1 VLAEETINFAL
12 AALFNILFAGVTFIL
27 YCLVVAWSR
36 TYPCWLGWIVA
47 LAGLVQAAAGQP
59 TTVTR
64 VLTIIFPTVITLW
77 LAEMNILVLR
87 KAPALERA
95 ITPVRRR

>member
-1 VLAEETINFAL
+1 MATP
-12 AALFNILFAGVTFIL
+12 T
-27 YCLVVAWSR
+27 
-36 TYPCWLGWIVA
+36 TTTGWILRIGSYTGIAGAGSV
-47 LAGLVQAAAGQP
+47 LAGLIQAVAGEP

-77 LAEMNILVLR
+77 LVEMNILVLR

-95 ITPVRRR
+95 ITKDP

>member
-1 VLAEETINFAL
+1 MEPDLSSLAGMDCGRRRRRFD
-12 AALFNILFAGVTFIL
+12 
-27 YCLVVAWSR
+27 
-36 TYPCWLGWIVA
+36 
-47 LAGLVQAAAGQP
+47 LAGLVQAAAGEP

-77 LAEMNILVLR
+77 LVEMNILVLR

-95 ITPVRRR
+95 ITQDP